1 MSAWTA
7 SAALDTDSC
16 VARAA
21 EAEAAEPPAAAAGA
35 AAAAPAAEAAPAAAL
50 PAQAPAPA
58 VALPNA
64 WAAPPA
70 PADAAQE
77 LLDSLASTLESRAS
91 TDKPPSPF
99 FAVADEDAPGERPE
113 PAARGAAGARAPDDP
128 ETQSAASES
137 PTRARSRALAPLLL
151 ARRSVLLGEPTPKA
165 RPPATPAARVLR
177 RLTSLGSAV
186 AAAPRE
192 PLGEPLG
199 DLLDGADG
207 EVSPW
212 AGGAGPPGP
221 LRPQRSLGALL
232 GRLRGAA
239 GDAGGAGA
247 HSPAGAPLRSQ
258 RSLGVLLGIRND
270 PDDAPSDE
278 DSDADVGAESSDETD
293 VLDGAPLP
301 AGDADA
307 DPEKGL
313 DGSIDGGPG
322 FRLRPPQLQ
331 RRSVHLGMPGAGS
344 PSPSARALR
353 RLARALS
360 GGVQL
365 AEGPPPG
372 ALFSQ
377 RSLGVLFRTQ
387 RSPGD
392 ADDDEADG
400 DAAHGAARRDL
411 GGAQSPI
418 QGIGQG
424 TDLDPELG
432 AAGGSPAAL
441 WPPADQLQCR
451 SGAPGGGGPPSPPP
465 SARLLRRLAR
475 AVSGGFA
482 GGAGFPPAGALH
494 RQRSLGAPARAP
506 DQRER

>member
-1 MSAWTA
+1 VSAWTA
-7 SAALDTDSC
+7 SAALDTDSR

-21 EAEAAEPPAAAAGA
+21 EAEAEPPAAAAGA

-70 PADAAQE
+70 AADAAQE

-113 PAARGAAGARAPDDP
+113 PAASGAAGARAPDDP
-128 ETQSAASES
+128 ETLSAASES

-232 GRLRGAA
+232 GRLRSAA
-239 GDAGGAGA
+239 GDAGGAG
-247 HSPAGAPLRSQ
+247 HGSPAGAPLRSQ

-270 PDDAPSDE
+270 PDDAPSD
-278 DSDADVGAESSDETD
+278 D
-293 VLDGAPLP
+293 
-301 AGDADA
+301 DADA
-307 DPEKGL
+307 DAGTESSDGADALDGVPSPASADLEKGL
-313 DGSIDGGPG
+313 GGGVDGGPG
-322 FRLRPPQLQ
+322 FGPGGTRPPQLQ
-331 RRSVHLGMPGAGS
+331 RAAVLLGTPGAGS

-377 RSLGVLFRTQ
+377 RSLGVLFGTRQ
-387 RSPGD
+387 SPGV
-392 ADDDEADG
+392 ADDDEAHG
-400 DAAHGAARRDL
+400 DAARGAARRGL
-411 GGAQSPI
+411 GEESPTQI
-418 QGIGQG
+418 FGQG
-424 TDLDPELG
+424 TDLDLELG
-432 AAGGSPAAL
+432 AAGSDPAAP
-441 WPPADQLQCR
+441 WPPAVELQRR

-494 RQRSLGAPARAP
+494 RQRSLGAPARVAGDVP
-506 DQRER
+506 RG

>member
-1 MSAWTA
+1 VSAWTA
-7 SAALDTDSC
+7 SAALDTDSR

-21 EAEAAEPPAAAAGA
+21 EAEAEPPAAAAGA

-70 PADAAQE
+70 AADAAQE

-232 GRLRGAA
+232 G
-239 GDAGGAGA
+239 
-247 HSPAGAPLRSQ
+247 
-258 RSLGVLLGIRND
+258 IRND

-377 RSLGVLFRTQ
+377 RSLGVLFGTR

-441 WPPADQLQCR
+441 WPPADQLQRR